1 MKIKTIAVGGSF
13 PGDVAYSGINMEVV
27 AEVSPDE
34 DIQEVTSELKVQ
46 VAKLVSGG
54 SSFSMENAL
63 RVLKYPDLQEV
74 RADLI
79 AELNELEAEIAQ
91 LENKV
96 TSGKALLN
104 SLAGLSGQLSEI
116 EDVCEFYGIASEF
129 WKIAAAIMAKRGDRK
144 PTSSAATETGD
155 DADDADPVPY

>member
-13 PGDVAYSGINMEVV
+13 PTDVAYSSIKMEVV

-54 SSFSMENAL
+54 SSFSMEHAL
-63 RVLKYPDLQEV
+63 RILKYPDLQEV

-79 AELNELEAEIAQ
+79 AELNELEADIAQ

-96 TSGKALLN
+96 TSGKAILN
-104 SLAGLSGQLSEI
+104 SLAGLSGQLSDI

-129 WKIAAAIMAKRGDRK
+129 WKTATAIMAKRSECKPVSSDVAESGD
-144 PTSSAATETGD
+144 SL
-155 DADDADPVPY
+155 DDADPAPF